1 MGAFSSAR
9 LACQECCLCYGIPC
23 RTILYSRLSWWYTSR
38 TTRGLRGALRHLLHH
53 ARVSEHARHDRLTR
67 RDSFG
72 RMLVVSSFNFVTSQS
87 VSLTK
92 THNLNVSKYLS
103 QPLTIEPA
111 QQNHGPRSVIVA
123 QGARMRLTFYL
134 TGEFE
139 TS

>member
-1 MGAFSSAR
+1 MESHAEQSFTHDSHGGILPESPVDFA
-9 LACQECCLCYGIPC
+9 ELC
-23 RTILYSRLSWWYTSR
+23 
-38 TTRGLRGALRHLLHH
+38 AHLLHH

-72 RMLVVSSFNFVTSQS
+72 RILVVSSFNFVTSQS